1 MNVAGIPEHIEFA
14 GNVPEIIVSEVA
26 STGVK
31 VQLYNVAKPVPK
43 ILNETYVPDADK
55 LIRIDLKSVLTE
67 LITPEL
73 PEPNKLYHTPGNV
86 IQLYSL
92 TIGDNRYNLRI
103 ISGGISPA
111 EDTITF
117 LRHNFLTWRQGTR
130 RVSATSPVYLYYI
143 AQEDCLFKIK
153 VRYSN
158 GEEASTVVALSA
170 GDIKCFN
177 VSPAMLK
184 ATFAHDIAS
193 CSVWVESFSGYSLTD
208 KVDIEV
214 TDLPDNAKEY
224 LYANSL
230 GGFDSLICT
239 GKNAK
244 KLKTQSTLVFSRAK
258 TLEAG
263 FDHTATY
270 VQNTG
275 YLSAREAELAADFLL
290 SKSRHLLSAGQ
301 PVPIIIEETDNTFTA
316 TELNSFEFEYRF
328 REQTPFRHLSH
339 KEGFVPGQL
348 PPFPEKIGACFDQ
361 KKGVRIIDRI
371 RGHVATLSN
380 DGVYIEFP
388 ELVPDAMLKTN
399 TAFWL
404 SDIPGSGDGRRW
416 AVKELTGTHTIDY
429 ATDLCTKTLFF
440 RDSTGAGI
448 TSVLPLIIYREAL
461 TPAEIEEVLRY
472 LEEYYFLDDS
482 TDGKLLVNNVPAE
495 GNNTFVF
502 DNSNLQS

>member
-14 GNVPEIIVSEVA
+14 GNVPEIIVSDVA

-31 VQLYNVAKPVPK
+31 VQLYNIAKPVPK

-73 PEPNKLYHTPGNV
+73 PEPNKLYQTPGNV
-86 IQLYSL
+86 VKLYSL
-92 TIGDNRYNLRI
+92 TIGDNRYYLRI

-111 EDTITF
+111 EDTVNF

-143 AQEDCLFKIK
+143 AQEDCTFKVTVK
-153 VRYSN
+153 YSN
-158 GEEASTVVALSA
+158 GEEAYTVVALSD

-177 VSPAMLK
+177 VSPSMLK
-184 ATFAHDIAS
+184 ATFAHDIAG
-193 CSVWVESFSGYSLTD
+193 CSAWIESPSGYSLTD

-214 TDLPDNAKEY
+214 VDLPDNAKEY

-263 FDHTATY
+263 FDHTSTY
-270 VQNTG
+270 IQNTG
-275 YLSAREAELAADFLL
+275 YLSTQEAELAADFLL
-290 SKSRHLLSAGQ
+290 SKSRHLLSAGLS
-301 PVPIIIEETDNTFTA
+301 VPIIIEETDNTFTT

-328 REQTPFRHLSH
+328 TEQTPFRHLPH
-339 KEGFVPGQL
+339 KEGFIPGQL

-361 KKGVRIIDRI
+361 KKGVRVIDRI

-380 DGVYIEFP
+380 DGKYIEFP
-388 ELVPDAMLKTN
+388 ELIPNVMLKTN

-416 AVKELTGTHTIDY
+416 AVKELTGIHTINY

-440 RDSTGAGI
+440 RDNTGSNI
-448 TSVLPLIIYREAL
+448 YSVLPIIIYREAL
-461 TPAEIEEVLRY
+461 TSAEIEEVLRY
-472 LEEYYFLDDS
+472 LEGYYFLDNHTEGD
-482 TDGKLLVNNVPAE
+482 LLVNNVPAE

-502 DNSNLQS
+502 DNSTTK